1 MIAGYDYFIYIYT
14 FIYIYILKT
23 RKKTVKVFEIKFG
36 RIKPETGLALPFHN
50 CIVVFMASE

>member
-1 MIAGYDYFIYIYT
+1 MTTSYIYT
-14 FIYIYILKT
+14 YIYIYILKT

>member
-1 MIAGYDYFIYIYT
+1 MIAGYDYFIYIH
-14 FIYIYILKT
+14 FYIYIHIKNEE
-23 RKKTVKVFEIKFG
+23 KTVKVFEIKFG

>member
-1 MIAGYDYFIYIYT
+1 MSTSYIYT
-14 FIYIYILKT
+14 YIYIHIKNEE
-23 RKKTVKVFEIKFG
+23 KTVKVFEIKFG